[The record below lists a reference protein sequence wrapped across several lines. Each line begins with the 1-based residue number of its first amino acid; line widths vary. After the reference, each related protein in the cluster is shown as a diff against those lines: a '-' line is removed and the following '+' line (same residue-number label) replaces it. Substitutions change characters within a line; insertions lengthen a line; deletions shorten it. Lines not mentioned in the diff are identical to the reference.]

1 MEKKNLYALVALLGL
16 GALSYYL
23 LSSPEKLDRVGERPR
38 PLAEIKAGSIAQLE
52 ISQPGGTD
60 KVALAKKGDKW
71 QVTAPYDKPADQ
83 AAVKSVVESLEKM
96 KWGDIST
103 QQKERQAELEV
114 SDDKGIHVVAKDAG
128 GAQVADLVIGKVV
141 GSSTMVRIGGKDDVW
156 QATDLYASNFKKDG
170 KSWREHIIFEL
181 KADEATKVSLKG
193 GGLQAVLE
201 KLPTPAGPDGKPAP
215 ANAMEAKWKLA
226 EGDGQVLKPGMD
238 VDSALVSRLVQSL
251 SSLRAA
257 EFMDAAKP
265 EELGLAA
272 GAAGQIEVLVTF
284 KDNKTAGVRIG
295 QLKGE
300 DFFVQTLDAPQIFT
314 VKKYGLDAVAHIP
327 QDLRDK
333 ALVSFKADQLE
344 SVSIAEGKTPP
355 LLLKK
360 GDKGWL
366 ADKLPEADEAKIK
379 SVVEGFDGL
388 TGSGFVP
395 PGAPELASLAVPKQ
409 TVTVKPKG
417 TAAVVLKIGEARG
430 EDVVVQKVGQ
440 DALWLKKYQ
449 VERFL
454 KKASDLAKD
463 KK

>member
-1 MEKKNLYALVALLGL
+1 MQN
-16 GALSYYL
+16 
-23 LSSPEKLDRVGERPR
+23 
-38 PLAEIKAGSIAQLE
+38 
-52 ISQPGGTD
+52 
-60 KVALAKKGDKW
+60 
-71 QVTAPYDKPADQ
+71 
-83 AAVKSVVESLEKM
+83 
-96 KWGDIST
+96 
-103 QQKERQAELEV
+103 
-114 SDDKGIHVVAKDAG
+114 
-128 GAQVADLVIGKVV
+128 
-141 GSSTMVRIGGKDDVW
+141 
-156 QATDLYASNFKKDG
+156 
-170 KSWREHIIFEL
+170 
-181 KADEATKVSLKG
+181 
-193 GGLQAVLE
+193 
-201 KLPTPAGPDGKPAP
+201 
-215 ANAMEAKWKLA
+215 
-226 EGDGQVLKPGMD
+226 
-238 VDSALVSRLVQSL
+238 
-251 SSLRAA
+251 
-257 EFMDAAKP
+257 
-265 EELGLAA
+265 
-272 GAAGQIEVLVTF
+272 
-284 KDNKTAGVRIG
+284 
-295 QLKGE
+295 
-300 DFFVQTLDAPQIFT
+300 LDAPQVFT

-333 ALVSFKADQLE
+333 AVVSFKADQLE

-417 TAAVVLKIGEARG
+417 AAAVVLKIGDARG